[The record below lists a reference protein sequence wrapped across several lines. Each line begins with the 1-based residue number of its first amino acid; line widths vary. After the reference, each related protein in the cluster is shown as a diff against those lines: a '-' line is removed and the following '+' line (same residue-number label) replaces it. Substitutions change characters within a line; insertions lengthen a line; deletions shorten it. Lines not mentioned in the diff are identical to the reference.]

1 MSSSHTEN
9 HANPFAK
16 MLEALHPQ
24 FPASF
29 SKNTPPQPNIWQPLF
44 GSITPYSP
52 FQPNGFGTY
61 KSSEWQ
67 MVRDSAVQSDLVV
80 SSMFAPAQGPQWWL
94 SWESRPAGW
103 HWGGSLRCSWSFFV
117 GDLVTGPENSDV
129 SIKNDFWLKNPFLSP
144 LLLLPL
150 CALPL
155 PLQLAVPAQPAPVE
169 KSHQI
174 RIPWQNHQSDYTTK
188 ISKSAMNTFFCTSE
202 FRVSIYI
209 PSYTLLGFFPQSQL
223 VGRIVSIN
231 RAGRAFSASSILRSS
246 SCRRLSWSILTVF
259 L

>member
-1 MSSSHTEN
+1 MQIQILLPRCLRLSILSFRHHFQETPLHNQTSGSHFLVPQL
-9 HANPFAK
+9 HILPFNPTVFW
-16 MLEALHPQ
+16 
-24 FPASF
+24 F
-29 SKNTPPQPNIWQPLF
+29 
-44 GSITPYSP
+44 
-52 FQPNGFGTY
+52 Y

-80 SSMFAPAQGPQWWL
+80 SSMFAPARGPRRWL

-103 HWGGSLRCSWSFFV
+103 HWGGSLRCSWFFFV
-117 GDLVTGPENSDV
+117 GDLVTCPENSDFLY
-129 SIKNDFWLKNPFLSP
+129 NDFWLYKNKFLSP

-169 KSHQI
+169 ISPNQDSLAKIKVTIYTKKSPKV
-174 RIPWQNHQSDYTTK
+174 PWTQS
-188 ISKSAMNTFFCTSE
+188 CTSE
-202 FRVSIYI
+202 FRVSISHHIHWWVFSPI
-209 PSYTLLGFFPQSQL
+209 PTGWSNCIHQQGLHL
-223 VGRIVSIN
+223 
-231 RAGRAFSASSILRSS
+231 GRAFSASSILRSS